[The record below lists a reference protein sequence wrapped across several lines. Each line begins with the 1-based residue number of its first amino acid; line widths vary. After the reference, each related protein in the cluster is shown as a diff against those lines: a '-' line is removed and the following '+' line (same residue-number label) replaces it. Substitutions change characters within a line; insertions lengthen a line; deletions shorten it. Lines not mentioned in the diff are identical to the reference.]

1 MKSRWLKIALV
12 LAAVLLVL
20 LATGLWAT
28 RSDSGRDFV
37 LSQVQQQLPSDSR
50 LQWQTVRGH
59 LASGLQ
65 FQKLRYSDKTQNY
78 SAERLSIRLALT
90 PLLFRRLKIDDLNAS
105 GVRLQLP
112 DDDKPFELPRWPE
125 SLPKLDLPLAI
136 LVERFHIEQLAFFDG
151 KKLLYA
157 LSRVQGDI
165 ALSPG
170 ALRIGQIQADSM
182 DGRIELT
189 GYYLPKKSFKT
200 ALKGRAQLNT
210 DSSTA
215 KPALRFSANGDAKQF
230 VFDASGALPEPVR
243 LRWHLSTQNNKP
255 FWLLSASTERF
266 EPSRLG
272 FADSHAYRVQ
282 LAASGT
288 SLRAQVVG
296 EVSRDGQTLIIEPSQ
311 FAITDEWLVLEEVR
325 AQYAGASITAKGRLA
340 SSGEFSSDNLQV
352 SVRNWRLPVSETEN
366 NQALPVWLDANAQAS
381 GTISQWRLRGD
392 GQLRRGEER
401 ADFALAGSGTERTAE
416 LPQVHVKTAQGGL
429 QGSVKASWTASLALA
444 FNGQLQR
451 FDPSYFFA
459 DFPGAVDA
467 RVVAEVQQDAGKPWQ
482 GTLKLS
488 EVGGNLRG
496 RALAGM
502 ADVRFEG
509 LAVSGQADLRIGQ
522 SKLWLKG
529 QEGKVRE
536 IAVKLEPLLLNDV
549 HPNWSGRVQ
558 GSMDWAGSLESSQYR
573 MALRGEGIQAFDYQ
587 VGRVQLDGDSRLRQF
602 TRLNAQDIR
611 IAEQRIDSLDVQLD
625 NHWRDAGY
633 RVIAKSG
640 DYEMQSSGQL
650 QLASLQQQKFSIAQL
665 HLSAANFGQWQLQAP
680 MTLNMANGDYRF
692 SPFCLSTERSA
703 ARLCGD
709 DTGDTIALTGQD
721 FPLALLEPWLN
732 NAGREFTYSGN
743 ANMNA
748 RLPKSFDFAGQ
759 GFADLHVER
768 LKVAV
773 KPNTDNEVMRFD
785 NVRINAQWLGRQ
797 ISGTVNAELREGGK
811 IEGALSTGFS
821 DTAPLRAQ
829 LKLQVYELSWLELF
843 SLDIAQPTGKITG
856 EVEVTGSRAE
866 PRINGSY
873 RLQDFNVQIPALGL
887 KLSDGQITA
896 TSRDNLALLV
906 RGSIKS
912 GEGRMKVVGVWD
924 PVDQLPQPIDLRL
937 TGQGITLADTPDL
950 QLVANTDLLL
960 GYTGGIY
967 SLTGDLDLQ
976 SGLVNLESLDSTVSI
991 SNDVVVLDPVPEKA
1005 QRDLLRLSLKLN
1017 VSANEQVKV
1026 RGYGLN
1032 GSVSGK
1038 VAVNS
1043 PYDSPT
1049 KLTGTLSLLGEY
1061 AAYGQ
1066 NLKIKRGNLEF
1077 ANSLVYEPRL
1087 DILTER
1093 EIESENITVGLQITG
1108 YASKPKTRVV
1118 SSQAMSDT
1126 DALSWLLFGRPLVA
1140 VSAGQASSLNAR
1152 SMALNAGGSLLVG
1165 TLGRQIGLDQA
1176 SISGSRAL
1184 GDSTLTIGK
1193 QLSPRFFVSYG
1204 VSLLGIGQVITLKY
1218 LLKKGLDISLET
1230 EQSELREQSSAALN
1244 WRK

>member
-1 MKSRWLKIALV
+1 MKRRLLN
-12 LAAVLLVL
+12 LVL
-20 LATGLWAT
+20 LLAALLLAILAAGFWLT
-28 RSDSGRDFV
+28 RSDGGRDFV
-37 LSQVQQQLPSDSR
+37 LAQVQGQLPSGSR
-50 LQWQTVRGH
+50 LQWQSVRGQ

-65 FQKLRYSDKTQNY
+65 FQKLSYSDTTQRY
-78 SAERLSIRLALT
+78 VAEQFTIQFALT
-90 PLLFRRLKIDDLNAS
+90 PLVLRRLQIEQLSAS
-105 GVRLQLP
+105 GVRLHLP
-112 DDDKPFELPRWPE
+112 EDDTPFEFPRWPE

-136 LVERFHIEQLAFFDG
+136 AVERFNIEQLAFFDG
-151 KKLLYA
+151 KQLLYA
-157 LSRVQGDI
+157 LSRVHGDI

-170 ALRIGQIQADSM
+170 ALRIRQIQADSI

-189 GYYLPKKSFKT
+189 GYYLPKKAYAT

-210 DSSTA
+210 DAASA

-243 LRWHLSTQNNKP
+243 VRWQLTTQNKAP

-272 FADSHAYRVQ
+272 FADSHAYRMQ
-282 LAASGT
+282 LAASGN
-288 SLRAQVVG
+288 SQRAQVAG

-311 FAITDEWLVLEEVR
+311 LALTDDWLVLEQVR
-325 AQYAGASITAKGRLA
+325 AQFAGASISAKGRLA
-340 SSGEFSSDNLQV
+340 RAGELSSDDLQV
-352 SVRNWRLPVSETEN
+352 RVQNFRLPLSGTE
-366 NQALPVWLDANAQAS
+366 ADKTPPVWLDATMQGA
-381 GTISQWRLRGD
+381 GRISQWRLRGS
-392 GQLRRGEER
+392 GQLRRGDER
-401 ADFALAGSGTERTAE
+401 ADFSLAGTGTERSAV
-416 LPQVHVKTAQGGL
+416 LPKVQVKTAQGGL
-429 QGSVKASWTASLALA
+429 QGAVKASWSPSLALA
-444 FNGQLQR
+444 FDGQLQR
-451 FDPSYFFA
+451 FDPSYFLA
-459 DFPGAVDA
+459 DFPGAIDA
-467 RVVAEVQQDAGKPWQ
+467 RVIADVQQSTDKPWQ

-488 EVGGNLRG
+488 QVGGNLRG

-529 QEGKVRE
+529 QQGKTRE
-536 IAVKLEPLLLNDV
+536 LEARLEPLLLGDL
-549 HPNWSGRVQ
+549 HPDWRGRVQ
-558 GSMDWAGSLESSQYR
+558 GNLEWAGTLDNPQYR
-573 MALRGEGIQAFDYQ
+573 MALRGEDVQALGYR
-587 VGRVQLDGDSRLRQF
+587 VGRLQLDGDSRARAF
-602 TRLNAQDIR
+602 TRLTVQDLLL
-611 IAEQRIDSLDVQLD
+611 AEQRIDSLDVQLD
-625 NHWRDAGY
+625 KHWRDADY
-633 RVIAKSG
+633 RISAKSG
-640 DYEMQSSGQL
+640 TYEMQSNGRVQIAGLERQSLGIVQL
-650 QLASLQQQKFSIAQL
+650 R
-665 HLSAANFGQWQLQAP
+665 LSAADFGQWQLQAP
-680 MTLNMANGDYRF
+680 MTLDIDSGDYRF
-692 SPFCLSTERSA
+692 SPFCLAIERYA
-703 ARLCGD
+703 ARLCGKDAD
-709 DTGDTIALTGQD
+709 DNIALTGQD

-732 NAGREFTYSGN
+732 NAGREFTYNGN
-743 ANMNA
+743 ASMNA
-748 RLPKSFDFAGQ
+748 QLPKSFDFAGR
-759 GFADLHVER
+759 GFADLYVER

-773 KPNTDNEVMRFD
+773 KPNTENEVARFE

-797 ISGTVNAELREGGK
+797 VSGSVNAELRNGGR

-821 DTAPLRAQ
+821 EAAPLRAN
-829 LKLQVYELSWLELF
+829 LKLQLYELSWLELF
-843 SLDIAQPTGKITG
+843 SLDIAQPTGQITG
-856 EVEVTGSRAE
+856 EVEVTGSRAA

-912 GEGRMKVVGVWD
+912 GEGRMKVIGVWD

-950 QLVANTDLLL
+950 QLVADTDLLL

-967 SLTGDLDLQ
+967 SLNGDVDLVR
-976 SGLVNLESLDSTVSI
+976 GLVNLESLDSSVSI
-991 SNDVVVLDPVPEKA
+991 SNDVVVLDPAPEKA
-1005 QRDLLRLSLKLN
+1005 QRDLLRLSLKLK
-1017 VSANEQVKV
+1017 VSANDQVKV

-1032 GSVSGK
+1032 GTVSGK

-1043 PYDSPT
+1043 PFDSPT

-1093 EIESENITVGLQITG
+1093 EIEAENITVGLQITG
-1108 YASKPKTRVV
+1108 YASKPRTRVV

-1193 QLSPRFFVSYG
+1193 QLSPKLFVSYG

-1218 LLKKGLDISLET
+1218 LLSKGLDISIET
-1230 EQSELREQSSAALN
+1230 EQTDLREQSSAALN